1 MQPVFRVLGH
11 RVLAIFAGSST
22 LYLIKKDTF
31 LEFMD
36 EKELYIV
43 ILSIYM
49 LIYELLYQIIRRRFF
64 EDEKF

>member
-1 MQPVFRVLGH
+1 MQPVFRALGH

-22 LYLIKKDTF
+22 LYFIKKDTF
-31 LEFMD
+31 VKFID

-64 EDEKF
+64 EDEKG

>member
-1 MQPVFRVLGH
+1 M
-11 RVLAIFAGSST
+11 LAIFAGSST